1 MGQPLSC
8 GKKELKM
15 KYGRV
20 VNIEFKSK
28 EDLVMFR
35 NKWSNW
41 WPEKATP
48 VLSRTS
54 IRTSANSLLLLAIY
68 ESEEKAEEARQVVD
82 IFFKE
87 NAEHT
92 HDLIAFHGEVMNDE
106 PYAVMK

>member
-1 MGQPLSC
+1 
-8 GKKELKM
+8 M

-54 IRTSANSLLLLAIY
+54 IRTSENSLLLLAIY

-82 IFFKE
+82 IFFQE
-87 NAEHT
+87 NTEHT
-92 HDLIAFHGEVMNDE
+92 HDLIVFHGEVMNDE
-106 PYAVMK
+106 PYAVMT

>member
-1 MGQPLSC
+1 
-8 GKKELKM
+8 M

-28 EDLVMFR
+28 EDLVLFR

-41 WPEKATP
+41 WPKNATT
-48 VLSRTS
+48 VLSRTT
-54 IRTSANSLLLLAIY
+54 IRTSESSLLLLAVY

-92 HDLIAFHGEVMNDE
+92 HDLIVFHGALMNDE
-106 PYAVMK
+106 PYAVME

>member
-1 MGQPLSC
+1 MRQPLSC

-54 IRTSANSLLLLAIY
+54 IRTSESSLLLLAIY
-68 ESEEKAEEARQVVD
+68 ESEEKAEEARQVID
-82 IFFKE
+82 IFFQE

-92 HDLIAFHGEVMNDE
+92 HDLIVFHGEVMNDE
-106 PYAVMK
+106 PYAVMA

>member
-1 MGQPLSC
+1 
-8 GKKELKM
+8 M

-28 EDLVMFR
+28 EDLVLFR

-41 WPEKATP
+41 WPKNATP
-48 VLSRTS
+48 VLSRTT
-54 IRTSANSLLLLAIY
+54 IRTSESSLLLLAVY

-92 HDLIAFHGEVMNDE
+92 HDLIVFHGALMNDE
-106 PYAVMK
+106 PYAVME

>member
-1 MGQPLSC
+1 
-8 GKKELKM
+8 M

-28 EDLVMFR
+28 EDLVTFR

-54 IRTSANSLLLLAIY
+54 IRTSENSLLLLAIY
-68 ESEEKAEEARQVVD
+68 ESEEKAEEAREVVD

-92 HDLIAFHGEVMNDE
+92 HDLIVFHGQVMNDE
-106 PYAVMK
+106 PYAVME